1 MNDLLATARSWHLG
15 RSDDLFEHYG
25 DSGKQNKSS
34 IIGEEFVVSR
44 GDAPELFQLVKE
56 AFDEVALFVE
66 SLVVGERRAAIE
78 FGRDDRLSLA
88 CKDSFAQVIGV
99 ITLVG
104 DDRFGRKTLDQGVRL
119 GNIVAL
125 AWPEQQADGIAESVG
140 RDVDLRAQPTAGA
153 VKALGIRPPLAIRA
167 PAACWWA
174 RTIVELI
181 ISHSRSASVVSAS
194 RNLSN
199 APRSIQR

>member
-1 MNDLLATARSWHLG
+1 MPSLG

-25 DSGKQNKSS
+25 DRGKQNKSS

-44 GDAPELFQLVKE
+44 GDAPELFQLVEK

-66 SLVVGERRAAIE
+66 GLVVGERRAAIE

-125 AWPEQQADGIAESVG
+125 TWPKQ
-140 RDVDLRAQPTAGA
+140 
-153 VKALGIRPPLAIRA
+153 
-167 PAACWWA
+167 
-174 RTIVELI
+174 
-181 ISHSRSASVVSAS
+181 
-194 RNLSN
+194 
-199 APRSIQR
+199 